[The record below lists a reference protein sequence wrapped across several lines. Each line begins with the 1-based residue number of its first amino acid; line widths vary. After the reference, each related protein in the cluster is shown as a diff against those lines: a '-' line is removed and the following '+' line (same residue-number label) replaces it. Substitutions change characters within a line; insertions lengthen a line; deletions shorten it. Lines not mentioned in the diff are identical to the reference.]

1 MGRDTQRN
9 PLGLPSC
16 NLSGFIWFEADG
28 TPADLI
34 NRMEGQLGITC
45 ENAARE
51 PGEYSYRAGIF
62 GFEIQ
67 LTITPK
73 WGAGI
78 LCAFTA
84 GTAPNLLDFDAPF
97 TPFGW
102 HLARLVERYGLGRL
116 ISREE
121 VDRRWD
127 EEHS

>member
-9 PLGLPSC
+9 YLGLPAC
-16 NLSGFIWFEADG
+16 NLSGFVWFEADG
-28 TPADLI
+28 TPADLVKRI
-34 NRMEGQLGITC
+34 ESKLGIAC

-51 PGEYSYRAGIF
+51 AGEYSYRAGFF
-62 GFEIQ
+62 GLEIQ

-73 WGAGI
+73 WGTGI

-84 GTAPNLLDFDAPF
+84 GTAPNVLDFKAPL
-97 TPFGW
+97 TPFDW
-102 HLARLVERYGLGRL
+102 HLARLVELYDLGQL

-121 VDRRWD
+121 VDQRWD